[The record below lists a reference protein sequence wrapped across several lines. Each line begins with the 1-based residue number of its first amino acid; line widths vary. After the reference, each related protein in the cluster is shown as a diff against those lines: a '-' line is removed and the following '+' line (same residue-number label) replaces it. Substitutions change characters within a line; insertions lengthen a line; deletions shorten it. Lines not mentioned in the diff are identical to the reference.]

1 MHIDPGVSSERARPQ
16 GVLLV
21 EDDPLLRRCVTR
33 MLEHLGR
40 RVLCA
45 CDGVEALEIFS
56 ARSGEIDVVILDLS
70 MPRID
75 GPAALARL
83 RALDPR
89 VPVILSSGHLD
100 SRLEALDIAGDV
112 QGVLPK
118 PYTTKQ
124 MLEVLQAV

>member
-1 MHIDPGVSSERARPQ
+1 MHIDPVVSSARPQ
-16 GVLLV
+16 CVLLV
-21 EDDPLLRRCVTR
+21 EDDPMLRRCVTR

-45 CDGVEALEIFS
+45 CDGVEALEIFR

-89 VPVILSSGHLD
+89 VPVILSSGYLD
-100 SRLEALDIAGDV
+100 ALDIADDV

-118 PYTTKQ
+118 PYTSKQ
-124 MLEVLQAV
+124 MLELLQAV

>member
-83 RALDPR
+83 RALDPQ
-89 VPVILSSGHLD
+89 VPVILSSGYLD
-100 SRLEALDIAGDV
+100 DGLDALDIAGDV

-118 PYTTKQ
+118 PYTVKQ